1 MSRQNIYDDPRFY
14 DGYTMLRASG
24 EGLNEPIEHW
34 AIDAMLSPLAG
45 LDVLDVGCGC
55 GDRTIE
61 YAERGANLVVGI
73 DPSARML
80 ADAEA
85 HDAVDYQRCFI
96 EDVQFDEASFDIIV
110 ASMSLH
116 YVENL
121 EALMDRMAHWLRP
134 GGSVVA
140 SVEHPIVSC
149 RAEQEWCAAGDHW
162 PVDHYNE
169 EGMRQA
175 TWFVDYV
182 VRYHRSVSSWVNAV
196 LDAGLVLTGLAE
208 PYGPGSAGP
217 NVADA
222 IRRPPILVLRG
233 TRPERRTG

>member
-14 DGYTMLRASG
+14 DGYITLRTSKNA
-24 EGLNEPIEHW
+24 LNDIEQA
-34 AIDAMLSPLAG
+34 AIDALLPPLPG
-45 LDVLDVGCGC
+45 LHVLDVGCGC

-61 YAERGANLVVGI
+61 YAERGAALVVGI

-85 HDAVDYQRCFI
+85 HDAVDYQRAFVEDVDI
-96 EDVQFDEASFDIIV
+96 EDASFDLIV

-121 EALMDRMAHWLRP
+121 GDLMQRMAAWLRP

-140 SVEHPIVSC
+140 SAEHPIVSC
-149 RAEQEWCAAGDHW
+149 RAEHEWCSTGHHW

-169 EGMRQA
+169 TGMRQA
-175 TWFVDYV
+175 TWVVDNV
-182 VRYHRSVSSWVNAV
+182 VRYHRPVASWVNAV
-196 LDAGLVLTGLAE
+196 LGAGLVLTGLDE
-208 PYGPGSAGP
+208 PFDPIGAGP
-217 NVADA
+217 VAA
-222 IRRPPILVLRG
+222 ASVRRPPLLVLRG
-233 TRPERRTG
+233 TRPERRSH